1 MGSWTFPERSFT
13 AAAQMKKRP
22 EKRRPARRNWYFCL
36 SVLLKNCRASFR
48 VTDPA
53 LLYQDRED
61 VSWLNKNALGEGMR
75 DEIVDSF
82 IKEGKM
88 RAVNLNHPRFQEIL
102 KEKPDKKKKRVHVLA
117 IGDVGSTLLTGLHLL
132 GGDVISSIGICDISD
147 KVTARWNLRRTRSHI
162 PGTTTRFRR

>member
-1 MGSWTFPERSFT
+1 MFYYRINGTLCCSLNGELDFPREELYGRGTDEKEAREKASGEEELVFLFERS
-13 AAAQMKKRP
+13 P
-22 EKRRPARRNWYFCL
+22 
-36 SVLLKNCRASFR
+36 KNCRASFR

-102 KEKPDKKKKRVHVLA
+102 KEKPEKKKKHWQRLINFIA
-117 IGDVGSTLLTGLHLL
+117 I
-132 GGDVISSIGICDISD
+132 SIR
-147 KVTARWNLRRTRSHI
+147 ALRLSINFRIRNMRSN
-162 PGTTTRFRR
+162 TQQNNA

>member
-1 MGSWTFPERSFT
+1 MFYYRINGTLCCSLNGELDFPREELYGRGTDEKEAREKASGEEELVFLFERS
-13 AAAQMKKRP
+13 P
-22 EKRRPARRNWYFCL
+22 
-36 SVLLKNCRASFR
+36 KNCRASFR

-61 VSWLNKNALGEGMR
+61 VSWLNKNVLGEGMR

-102 KEKPDKKKKRVHVLA
+102 KEKPEKKKKRVH
-117 IGDVGSTLLTGLHLL
+117 DTGHRRCGKYSFDRPPSVRRRCDKLH
-132 GGDVISSIGICDISD
+132 
-147 KVTARWNLRRTRSHI
+147 RNLRYLRQGDGPLGI
-162 PGTTTRFRR
+162 